1 MPVED
6 TEQSREAQEQGG
18 ERRRGK
24 KRDEDNAKN
33 KKLVRAR
40 MHSYSRQNSFII
52 SELKT

>member
-18 ERRRGK
+18 ERRRCK
-24 KRDEDNAKN
+24 KRDEDNAN
-33 KKLVRAR
+33 KEVVRAR
-40 MHSYSRQNSFII
+40 IPSYSWPPSFII